1 MRIAIGSRVIA
12 HRRVLSDLFCSL
24 DLVNQWCVMMRLA
37 LACWLCLWALIG
49 FPWRS
54 FQWTPSFRRLQLL
67 PLMEGSLRGQLLNV
81 LAFVPLGIIATRLG
95 WRPRTVIVVGFA
107 VSLLTEF
114 LQLFSTRRYPS
125 TTDLIL
131 NTMGVLLGVAIAVAV
146 TKTNP

>member
-1 MRIAIGSRVIA
+1 MRIAIDSRVIA

-24 DLVNQWCVMMRLA
+24 ALVNQWCVMMRLA

>member
-1 MRIAIGSRVIA
+1 
-12 HRRVLSDLFCSL
+12 
-24 DLVNQWCVMMRLA
+24 MMRLA
-37 LACWLCLWALIG
+37 LACWLCVWARIG

-54 FQWTPSFRRLQLL
+54 FQWTPSFRHLQLI
-67 PLMEGSLRGQLLNV
+67 PSMEGSLRGQLLNV

-107 VSLLTEF
+107 ISFVTEF

-131 NTMGVLLGVAIAVAV
+131 NTAGVVVGVVIAVAATRSV
-146 TKTNP
+146 GAAAPGDYTTNS

>member
-1 MRIAIGSRVIA
+1 
-12 HRRVLSDLFCSL
+12 
-24 DLVNQWCVMMRLA
+24 
-37 LACWLCLWALIG
+37 
-49 FPWRS
+49 
-54 FQWTPSFRRLQLL
+54 
-67 PLMEGSLRGQLLNV
+67 MEGSLRGQLLNV